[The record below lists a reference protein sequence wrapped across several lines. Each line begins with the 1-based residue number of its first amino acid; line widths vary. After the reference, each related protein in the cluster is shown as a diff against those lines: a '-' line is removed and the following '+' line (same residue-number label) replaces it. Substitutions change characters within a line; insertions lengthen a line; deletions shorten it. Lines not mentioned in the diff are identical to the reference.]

1 MRYLSLIIFAG
12 FLVFCVD
19 FATQNT
25 ETVVINY
32 QLDWL
37 KFGFRSDR
45 PVFVPIF
52 FTFAFGIIFCVIYF
66 FIYHSVLLGK
76 LHRQKKEIKRL
87 NKLVETHKEA
97 DVVTDERKSELNQI
111 VASVH
116 DSVDDQ
122 DDLEPPDLH
131 KEEDL
136 KTCLLYTSPSP
147 RDGLLSR
154 MPSSA

>member
-1 MRYLSLIIFAG
+1 MRYFSLIIFAG

-37 KFGFRSDR
+37 KFSFRSER

-87 NKLVETHKEA
+87 NKLVETHKEP
-97 DVVTDERKSELNQI
+97 DVVTDERKCELNQI

-116 DSVDDQ
+116 DSVDEH

-136 KTCLLYTSPSP
+136 KT
-147 RDGLLSR
+147 
-154 MPSSA
+154 SA

>member
-25 ETVVINY
+25 ETVLINY

-37 KFGFRSDR
+37 KFGFRSER

-116 DSVDDQ
+116 DSVDEQ
-122 DDLEPPDLH
+122 DDLDPPDLQR
-131 KEEDL
+131 EEDL
-136 KTCLLYTSPSP
+136 KT
-147 RDGLLSR
+147 
-154 MPSSA
+154 SA

>member
-37 KFGFRSDR
+37 KFGFRSER

-87 NKLVETHKEA
+87 NKLVETYKEA
-97 DVVTDERKSELNQI
+97 EVVTDERKSELNQI

-116 DSVDDQ
+116 DSVDEQ

-131 KEEDL
+131 KEKDL
-136 KTCLLYTSPSP
+136 KT
-147 RDGLLSR
+147 
-154 MPSSA
+154 SA

>member
-32 QLDWL
+32 QQDWL
-37 KFGFRSDR
+37 KFGFRSER

-116 DSVDDQ
+116 DSVDEQ

-131 KEEDL
+131 REEDL
-136 KTCLLYTSPSP
+136 KT
-147 RDGLLSR
+147 
-154 MPSSA
+154 SA

>member
-1 MRYLSLIIFAG
+1 MRYLSLIIFA
-12 FLVFCVD
+12 VFMVFFVD

-32 QLDWL
+32 QLEWL
-37 KFGFRSDR
+37 KFGFRSER

-97 DVVTDERKSELNQI
+97 EVVTDERKSELSQI

-116 DSVDDQ
+116 DSVDENN
-122 DDLEPPDLH
+122 DLETPNLH
-131 KEEDL
+131 REEDL
-136 KTCLLYTSPSP
+136 KTS
-147 RDGLLSR
+147 G
-154 MPSSA
+154 

>member
-19 FATQNT
+19 FAPQNT

-32 QLDWL
+32 QQDWL
-37 KFGFRSDR
+37 KFSFRSER

-76 LHRQKKEIKRL
+76 LHRKKKEIKRL
-87 NKLVETHKEA
+87 NKLVESNKEPY
-97 DVVTDERKSELNQI
+97 VVTDVRKSELNQI

-116 DSVDDQ
+116 DSVDEQ

-131 KEEDL
+131 REEDM
-136 KTCLLYTSPSP
+136 KT
-147 RDGLLSR
+147 
-154 MPSSA
+154 SA

>member
-37 KFGFRSDR
+37 KFGFQSER

-66 FIYHSVLLGK
+66 FIYHSILLGK
-76 LHRQKKEIKRL
+76 LLRQKKEIKRL
-87 NKLVETHKEA
+87 NKLVETHKEP
-97 DVVTDERKSELNQI
+97 DVVSDERKSELNQI

-116 DSVDDQ
+116 DSVDDE

-131 KEEDL
+131 KEGNL
-136 KTCLLYTSPSP
+136 KK
-147 RDGLLSR
+147 
-154 MPSSA
+154 SA

>member
-1 MRYLSLIIFAG
+1 MRYLSVIIFAG

-37 KFGFRSDR
+37 KFGFRSER

-76 LHRQKKEIKRL
+76 LHRQKKEIKQL

-116 DSVDDQ
+116 DSVDEQ

-136 KTCLLYTSPSP
+136 KT
-147 RDGLLSR
+147 
-154 MPSSA
+154 SA

>member
-25 ETVVINY
+25 ETVLINY

-37 KFGFRSDR
+37 KFSFRSER

-87 NKLVETHKEA
+87 NKLVESHKEP

-116 DSVDDQ
+116 DSVDEQ

-136 KTCLLYTSPSP
+136 KT
-147 RDGLLSR
+147 
-154 MPSSA
+154 SA

>member
-37 KFGFRSDR
+37 KFGFRSER

-87 NKLVETHKEA
+87 NKLVESHKEPE
-97 DVVTDERKSELNQI
+97 VVTDERKSELNQI

-116 DSVDDQ
+116 DSVDEQ
-122 DDLEPPDLH
+122 DDLEPPDVNRG
-131 KEEDL
+131 EDL
-136 KTCLLYTSPSP
+136 KK
-147 RDGLLSR
+147 
-154 MPSSA
+154 SA

>member
-37 KFGFRSDR
+37 KFGFRSER

-111 VASVH
+111 VTSVH
-116 DSVDDQ
+116 DSVDEQ

-136 KTCLLYTSPSP
+136 KT
-147 RDGLLSR
+147 
-154 MPSSA
+154 SS

>member
-25 ETVVINY
+25 ETVLINY

-37 KFGFRSDR
+37 KFGFRSER

-87 NKLVETHKEA
+87 NKLVESHKEPE
-97 DVVTDERKSELNQI
+97 VVTDERKSELNQI

-116 DSVDDQ
+116 DSVDEQ
-122 DDLEPPDLH
+122 DDLEPPDLNR
-131 KEEDL
+131 EEDL
-136 KTCLLYTSPSP
+136 KT
-147 RDGLLSR
+147 
-154 MPSSA
+154 SA

>member
-37 KFGFRSDR
+37 KFGFSSER

-76 LHRQKKEIKRL
+76 LHKQKREIKRL
-87 NKLVETHKEA
+87 NKLVETHKEP
-97 DVVTDERKSELNQI
+97 DVVSDERKSELNQI

-116 DSVDDQ
+116 DSVDEQ
-122 DDLEPPDLH
+122 DDLEPPDLNR
-131 KEEDL
+131 EEDL
-136 KTCLLYTSPSP
+136 KTSP
-147 RDGLLSR
+147 
-154 MPSSA
+154 

>member
-25 ETVVINY
+25 VTVVINY

-37 KFGFRSDR
+37 KFGFRSER

-52 FTFAFGIIFCVIYF
+52 STFAFGIIFCVIYF

-111 VASVH
+111 VANVH
-116 DSVDDQ
+116 DSVDEQ
-122 DDLEPPDLH
+122 DDLEPPDPYR
-131 KEEDL
+131 EEDL
-136 KTCLLYTSPSP
+136 KT
-147 RDGLLSR
+147 
-154 MPSSA
+154 SA

>member
-25 ETVVINY
+25 ETVLINY

-37 KFGFRSDR
+37 KFGFRSER

-116 DSVDDQ
+116 DSVDEQ

-131 KEEDL
+131 REEDL
-136 KTCLLYTSPSP
+136 KT
-147 RDGLLSR
+147 
-154 MPSSA
+154 SA

>member
-12 FLVFCVD
+12 FLVFCVY

-32 QLDWL
+32 QQDWI
-37 KFGFRSDR
+37 KFSFRSER

-87 NKLVETHKEA
+87 NKLVESHKEL
-97 DVVTDERKSELNQI
+97 DVVTDERKSKLNQI

-116 DSVDDQ
+116 DSVDEQ

-136 KTCLLYTSPSP
+136 KT
-147 RDGLLSR
+147 
-154 MPSSA
+154 SA

>member
-25 ETVVINY
+25 ETVLINY
-32 QLDWL
+32 QMDWL
-37 KFGFRSDR
+37 KFGFRSER

-66 FIYHSVLLGK
+66 FIYHSVLLGR

-87 NKLVETHKEA
+87 NKLVESYKEPE
-97 DVVTDERKSELNQI
+97 VVTDERKSELNQI

-116 DSVDDQ
+116 DSVDEQ
-122 DDLEPPDLH
+122 DDLEPPDPYR
-131 KEEDL
+131 EEDL
-136 KTCLLYTSPSP
+136 KT
-147 RDGLLSR
+147 
-154 MPSSA
+154 SA

>member
-25 ETVVINY
+25 ETVLINY
-32 QLDWL
+32 KLDWL
-37 KFGFRSDR
+37 KFGFRSER

-87 NKLVETHKEA
+87 NKLIESHKEP
-97 DVVTDERKSELNQI
+97 DVATDERKSELNQI

-116 DSVDDQ
+116 DSVDEQ

-136 KTCLLYTSPSP
+136 KT
-147 RDGLLSR
+147 
-154 MPSSA
+154 SA

>member
-25 ETVVINY
+25 ETVLINY

-37 KFGFRSDR
+37 KFSFRSER

-116 DSVDDQ
+116 DSVDEQ

-131 KEEDL
+131 REEDL
-136 KTCLLYTSPSP
+136 KT
-147 RDGLLSR
+147 
-154 MPSSA
+154 SA

>member
-25 ETVVINY
+25 ESVVINY

-37 KFGFRSDR
+37 KFGFRSER

-97 DVVTDERKSELNQI
+97 EVVPDGRKSELNQI

-116 DSVDDQ
+116 GSVDEQ
-122 DDLEPPDLH
+122 DDLEPPDLNR
-131 KEEDL
+131 EEDL
-136 KTCLLYTSPSP
+136 KTSV
-147 RDGLLSR
+147 
-154 MPSSA
+154 

>member
-25 ETVVINY
+25 ETVVIDY

-37 KFGFRSDR
+37 KFGFRSER

-76 LHRQKKEIKRL
+76 LHRQKREIKRL
-87 NKLVETHKEA
+87 NKLVETHKEVE
-97 DVVTDERKSELNQI
+97 VVTDERKSELNQI

-116 DSVDDQ
+116 DSVDEQ
-122 DDLEPPDLH
+122 DDLDPPDLQR
-131 KEEDL
+131 EEDL
-136 KTCLLYTSPSP
+136 KT
-147 RDGLLSR
+147 
-154 MPSSA
+154 SA

>member
-25 ETVVINY
+25 ETVLINY

-37 KFGFRSDR
+37 KFSFRSER

-87 NKLVETHKEA
+87 NKLVETHKEP

-116 DSVDDQ
+116 DSVDEQ

-131 KEEDL
+131 REEDL
-136 KTCLLYTSPSP
+136 KT
-147 RDGLLSR
+147 
-154 MPSSA
+154 SA

>member
-1 MRYLSLIIFAG
+1 MRYLSLIIFAA

-37 KFGFRSDR
+37 KFGFRSER

-87 NKLVETHKEA
+87 NKLVESHKEP
-97 DVVTDERKSELNQI
+97 DVFTDERKSELNQI

-116 DSVDDQ
+116 DSVDEQ
-122 DDLEPPDLH
+122 DDLDPTELQR
-131 KEEDL
+131 EEDL
-136 KTCLLYTSPSP
+136 KT
-147 RDGLLSR
+147 
-154 MPSSA
+154 SA

>member
-37 KFGFRSDR
+37 KFGFRSER

-97 DVVTDERKSELNQI
+97 DVVTDERKSELSQI

-116 DSVDDQ
+116 DSVDEQ
-122 DDLEPPDLH
+122 DDLEPPDVNRG
-131 KEEDL
+131 EDL
-136 KTCLLYTSPSP
+136 KT
-147 RDGLLSR
+147 
-154 MPSSA
+154 SA

>member
-32 QLDWL
+32 QMDWL
-37 KFGFRSDR
+37 NFSFLSER

-76 LHRQKKEIKRL
+76 LHRQKKEINRL
-87 NKLVETHKEA
+87 NKLVETHKES

-116 DSVDDQ
+116 DSVDEQ

-136 KTCLLYTSPSP
+136 KT
-147 RDGLLSR
+147 
-154 MPSSA
+154 

>member
-37 KFGFRSDR
+37 KFSFRSER

-87 NKLVETHKEA
+87 NKLVESHKEP
-97 DVVTDERKSELNQI
+97 DVVSDERKSELNQI

-116 DSVDDQ
+116 DSVDEH

-136 KTCLLYTSPSP
+136 KT
-147 RDGLLSR
+147 
-154 MPSSA
+154 SA

>member
-37 KFGFRSDR
+37 KFGFSSER

-76 LHRQKKEIKRL
+76 LHKQKREIKRL
-87 NKLVETHKEA
+87 NKLVETHKEP
-97 DVVTDERKSELNQI
+97 DFVSDERKSELNQI

-116 DSVDDQ
+116 DSVDEQ

-131 KEEDL
+131 REEDL
-136 KTCLLYTSPSP
+136 KT
-147 RDGLLSR
+147 
-154 MPSSA
+154 SA

>member
-25 ETVVINY
+25 ETVLINY

-37 KFGFRSDR
+37 KFGFRSER

-87 NKLVETHKEA
+87 NKLVESHKEA
-97 DVVTDERKSELNQI
+97 DFVTDERKSELNQI

-116 DSVDDQ
+116 DSVDEQ
-122 DDLEPPDLH
+122 DDLDPPDLH
-131 KEEDL
+131 NEEDL
-136 KTCLLYTSPSP
+136 KTTT
-147 RDGLLSR
+147 
-154 MPSSA
+154 

>member
-25 ETVVINY
+25 ETVLINY

-37 KFGFRSDR
+37 KFGFRSER

-76 LHRQKKEIKRL
+76 LHRQKREIKRL

-97 DVVTDERKSELNQI
+97 DVVTDERKSELNQM

-116 DSVDDQ
+116 DSVDEQ
-122 DDLEPPDLH
+122 DDLAPPDLH
-131 KEEDL
+131 REEDL
-136 KTCLLYTSPSP
+136 KT
-147 RDGLLSR
+147 
-154 MPSSA
+154 SA

>member
-37 KFGFRSDR
+37 KFGFSSER
-45 PVFVPIF
+45 PIFVPIF

-76 LHRQKKEIKRL
+76 LHKQKREIKRL
-87 NKLVETHKEA
+87 NKLVETHKEP
-97 DVVTDERKSELNQI
+97 DVVSDERKSELNQI

-116 DSVDDQ
+116 DSVDEQ
-122 DDLEPPDLH
+122 DDLEPPDVNR
-131 KEEDL
+131 EEDL
-136 KTCLLYTSPSP
+136 KT
-147 RDGLLSR
+147 
-154 MPSSA
+154 SA

>member
-1 MRYLSLIIFAG
+1 MRYLSQIIFAG

-32 QLDWL
+32 QMEWL
-37 KFGFRSDR
+37 KFSFRSER

-87 NKLVETHKEA
+87 NMLVETHKEG
-97 DVVTDERKSELNQI
+97 DVVSDERKSELNQI
-111 VASVH
+111 VARVH
-116 DSVDDQ
+116 DNVDEQ
-122 DDLEPPDLH
+122 DDLETRDLH
-131 KEEDL
+131 REEDL
-136 KTCLLYTSPSP
+136 KTST
-147 RDGLLSR
+147 
-154 MPSSA
+154 

>member
-25 ETVVINY
+25 ETVLINY

-37 KFGFRSDR
+37 KFGFRSER

-87 NKLVETHKEA
+87 NKLVETYKEA
-97 DVVTDERKSELNQI
+97 EVVTDERKSELNQI

-116 DSVDDQ
+116 DSVDEQ

-131 KEEDL
+131 KGEDL
-136 KTCLLYTSPSP
+136 KT
-147 RDGLLSR
+147 
-154 MPSSA
+154 SA

>member
-37 KFGFRSDR
+37 KFSFRSER

-97 DVVTDERKSELNQI
+97 YFVTDERKSELNQI

-116 DSVDDQ
+116 DSVDEQ

-136 KTCLLYTSPSP
+136 KT
-147 RDGLLSR
+147 
-154 MPSSA
+154 SA

>member
-37 KFGFRSDR
+37 KFGFRSER

-97 DVVTDERKSELNQI
+97 DGVTDERKSELNQI
-111 VASVH
+111 VGSVH
-116 DSVDDQ
+116 DSVDEQ
-122 DDLEPPDLH
+122 DDLEPPDLQR
-131 KEEDL
+131 EEDL
-136 KTCLLYTSPSP
+136 KT
-147 RDGLLSR
+147 
-154 MPSSA
+154 SA